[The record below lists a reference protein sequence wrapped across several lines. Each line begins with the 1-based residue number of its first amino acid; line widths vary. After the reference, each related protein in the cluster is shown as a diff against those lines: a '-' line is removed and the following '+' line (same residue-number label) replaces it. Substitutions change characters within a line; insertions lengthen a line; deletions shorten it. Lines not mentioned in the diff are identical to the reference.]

1 VAQSIPPLRQ
11 PAAVLAD
18 PGQRTPSEHLAHA
31 ATGVVYASKSDVGIS
46 LETNLDQAKTSVAAD
61 EATQQALESEIQK
74 AGVQLT
80 QMTNNGV
87 TLDRLQRQVEND
99 KGGLPFLRA
108 QERRGAHRTGS

>member
-1 VAQSIPPLRQ
+1 MPPPPLFM
-11 PAAVLAD
+11 
-18 PGQRTPSEHLAHA
+18 HLSPMW
-31 ATGVVYASKSDVGIS
+31 VS

-87 TLDRLQRQVEND
+87 TLDRLQR
-99 KGGLPFLRA
+99 KSKTTRGGLPFLRA
-108 QERRGAHRTGS
+108 QERRDAHRTGS